1 VPPGTPA
8 DARPTTL
15 ARPASFS
22 SRRANASPP
31 YLPIPWSQV
40 KAAEVIV
47 GIGLVIV
54 IYIVV
59 KNITK

>member
-1 VPPGTPA
+1 M
-8 DARPTTL
+8 
-15 ARPASFS
+15 
-22 SRRANASPP
+22 
-31 YLPIPWSQV
+31 
-40 KAAEVIV
+40 AAEVIV